1 MNKAIN
7 LEEKA
12 NEFVKQVVPENASD
26 IQLSET
32 KKAFIA
38 GMIYGYKLAVDLP
51 MTNDNEEEVMGL
63 LFNYNTQLDS
73 LEEKIVNG
81 DI

>member
-1 MNKAIN
+1 MSLI
-7 LEEKA
+7 LEDVA
-12 NEFVKQVVPENASD
+12 NDFVKQVVPEGASD
-26 IQLSET
+26 VQISET

-51 MTNDNEEEVMGL
+51 MTSDDENEVMGL
-63 LFNYNTQLDS
+63 LFNYNSQLDN
-73 LEEKIVNG
+73 LEEKLKNG